1 MEKYRF
7 IVAANRYICGMFN
20 SFVSKLLVSTVMLSC
35 IALLVIGQY
44 SIDSANALRQRKL
57 ERLANDASAPLTVED
72 IQHIHHYDPDSTYV
86 AHGHVEILRGELPFR
101 MPTSDGTSK
110 SYIRYAKVRFQLQGQ
125 DVELTLYRSQD
136 LFTDPRYR
144 NHLFLP
150 FTDETNGNET
160 YGAGRYID
168 LSVNDIRNGSIT
180 IDFNTAYNPYC
191 AYSSGYR
198 CPVPPAENFLPIAI
212 RAGEKT
218 YTGPI
223 RERPQSI
230 IPPKP
235 FSTVE
240 QELIRSGDTTQLM
253 RVIQDT
259 VAAERQVLRT
269 PSVDV
274 DHRDPL
280 LPLLAKRMYLAVTD
294 SLHPGVG
301 IAAPQVGINRNLI
314 WVQRFDKPGEP
325 MELYLNPQ
333 ITWRSKLLRKGLEGC
348 LSIPDTMGQVLRNYV
363 IRLTYRDTVGTHHD
377 EMVEGFTAVIF
388 QHETDHLHGI
398 LFTDRQAEQAR
409 ETYKRIN
416 EEVELYLKDQLRRQ

>member
-7 IVAANRYICGMFN
+7 IVPVNRYICAMFN
-20 SFVSKLLVSTVMLSC
+20 SFVFKFLISTLMLSS
-35 IALLVIGQY
+35 IAQLVIGQY
-44 SIDSANALRQRKL
+44 SVDSVRALRQLKL
-57 ERLANDASAPLTVED
+57 ERLANDPSAPLTADD
-72 IQHIHHYDPDSTYV
+72 IRHIHHYDPDHIYV
-86 AHGHVEILRGELPFR
+86 VPGRVELLRGELPFR

-110 SYIRYAKVRFQLQGQ
+110 TYIRYAKVRFQLQGQ
-125 DVELTLYRSQD
+125 DEELTLYRSQD

-168 LSVNDIRNGSIT
+168 LSVDNIHNGTIT

-230 IPPKP
+230 TPPKP

-259 VAAERQVLRT
+259 VTAERQVLRT

-274 DHRDPL
+274 DHRDPS
-280 LPLLAKRMYLAVTD
+280 LPLLARRMYLAVTD

-348 LSIPDTMGQVLRNYV
+348 LSIPDTMGQVLRNYA
-363 IRLTYRDTVGTHHD
+363 IRLTYQDSDGAQHE
-377 EMVEGFTAVIF
+377 EMIEGFTAVIF

-398 LFTDRQAEQAR
+398 LFTDRQVEQEQ
-409 ETYKRIN
+409 ETYYRIN
-416 EEVELYLKDQLRRQ
+416 EEVELHLKNRLRRQ

>member
-1 MEKYRF
+1 MH
-7 IVAANRYICGMFN
+7 VNSYICGMFN
-20 SFVSKLLVSTVMLSC
+20 SFASRLFVFTAMLSC
-35 IALLVIGQY
+35 TAQLVNGQY
-44 SIDSANALRQRKL
+44 SIDSANALRQLTL
-57 ERLANDASAPLTVED
+57 ERLANDPSAPLTVED
-72 IQHIHHYDPDSTYV
+72 IRHVHYYDPDSTYV
-86 AHGHVEILRGELPFR
+86 VRGRVEWLHGELPFR

-110 SYIRYAKVRFQLQGQ
+110 SYIRYAKIRFQLQGQ
-125 DVELTLYRSQD
+125 DGELTLYRSQD
-136 LFTDPRYR
+136 LFTDPRHR
-144 NHLFLP
+144 NYLFLP

-168 LSVNDIRNGSIT
+168 LSIDDIQNGSIS
-180 IDFNTAYNPYC
+180 IDFNNAYNPYC

-198 CPVPPAENFLPIAI
+198 CPVPPAENFLPMAI

-230 IPPKP
+230 TPPKP
-235 FSTVE
+235 FSAAE
-240 QELIRSGDTTQLM
+240 QKLIQSGDTTQLM
-253 RVIQDT
+253 RIIQDT
-259 VAAERQVLRT
+259 VTAERQVLRML
-269 PSVDV
+269 SVDV

-333 ITWRSKLLRKGLEGC
+333 ITWRSKLLRKELEGC
-348 LSIPDTMGQVLRNYV
+348 LSIPDAMGQVFRNYA
-363 IRLTYRDTVGTHHD
+363 IRLTYRDTVGTYHD

-409 ETYKRIN
+409 ETFRRIN
-416 EEVELYLKDQLRRQ
+416 GEVELYLKERLLRQ